1 MYLYISDVAVFIVY
15 VYFLSTCQSN
25 TRASQGWEILL
36 EYFVDSLPS
45 AFSVFPSGTSIIQ
58 WLHLPDGLLIL
69 YLIFFF
75 FFGTTF
81 WEVSSNLNFQLLCFF
96 QICCHDANSRVPF
109 IVYFSEDVSDSLVI
123 VVAGVGGGGVCDVC
137 V

>member
-75 FFGTTF
+75 FF
-81 WEVSSNLNFQLLCFF
+81 WY
-96 QICCHDANSRVPF
+96 
-109 IVYFSEDVSDSLVI
+109 YFL
-123 VVAGVGGGGVCDVC
+123 GGFL
-137 V
+137 